1 MSFNENVTLIEY
13 SAYDITCNKPE
24 AIKGKGNLAA
34 GLSLKFYGSD

>member
-13 SAYDITCNKPE
+13 SAYDITCKPE